1 MENLCHFICSR
12 GILNSCHFR
21 SPTPQ
26 SSCNN
31 DTTYLVKMLKSEKM
45 FDGMSIYV
53 CSDLLKFFVS
63 QILPKMVYHF
73 VLVTGDSDMCVPKEA
88 LSNTET
94 SILINS
100 PYLTKWFAQN
110 TQIQNHEK
118 IIQLPIGL
126 DYHTISNN
134 PNHNWKTPGENHLP
148 KFQEEILI
156 NLRQQ
161 MKPYYRGCDG
171 AERVVTDTEYG
182 TLVEYSE
189 RIPKIYINFTLNNDR
204 FHQRKRAFLE
214 IPKDLLAINN
224 NFTKRTENWR
234 NITNYTFVLSPFG
247 VGMDCHR
254 TWEALCL
261 GAIPILKAPNFTNM
275 FENLPVLIVNEW
287 SDITQELL
295 DKTIIDFQ
303 SRTFNYDKLTL
314 QYWVKQIICSEPKP

>member
-1 MENLCHFICSR
+1 MENLCRFICSR
-12 GILNSCHFR
+12 GILKSCHFH
-21 SPTPQ
+21 SLTPQ

-31 DTTYLVKMLKSEKM
+31 DTTYLVKMLKSGKM
-45 FDGMSIYV
+45 FNGMSIYV

-63 QILPKMVYHF
+63 QVLPKMVHHF

-148 KFQEEILI
+148 RFQEEILI

-161 MKPYYRGCDG
+161 MKPYY
-171 AERVVTDTEYG
+171 
-182 TLVEYSE
+182 E

-204 FHQRKRAFLE
+204 FQQRKRAFLE

-261 GAIPILKAPNFTNM
+261 GAIPILKAPNFTKM

-287 SDITQELL
+287 SDVTQELL

-314 QYWVKQIICSEPKP
+314 QYWVKQIYTPLNI

>member
-12 GILNSCHFR
+12 GILKSCHFR
-21 SPTPQ
+21 SFTPQ

-63 QILPKMVYHF
+63 QVLPKIVHHF

-94 SILINS
+94 SVLINS
-100 PYLTKWFAQN
+100 QYLTKWFAQN
-110 TQIQNHEK
+110 TQIQHHEK

-134 PNHNWKTPGENHLP
+134 PTHNWKTPGENHLP
-148 KFQEEILI
+148 RFQEEII
-156 NLRQQ
+156 SNLRQQ
-161 MKPYYRGCDG
+161 MKPYY
-171 AERVVTDTEYG
+171 
-182 TLVEYSE
+182 E

-204 FHQRKRAFLE
+204 FQQRKRAFLE

-261 GAIPILKAPNFTNM
+261 GAIPILKAPNFTKM

-314 QYWVKQIICSEPKP
+314 QYWVKQIIWTES